1 MNISITGRHIEI
13 TETMS
18 QLVREKVSRLERFY
32 DRIEDV
38 QVVTEHSAQQ
48 FRTDI
53 IVRVDH
59 KRTFVAQ
66 VEAEKFN
73 ESFDL
78 ALSKMERQLHE
89 HKEKYRNRKHQSGI
103 WPGVREK

>member
-1 MNISITGRHIEI
+1 MDISITGRHIEI

-18 QLVREKVSRLERFY
+18 QLIREKISRLSRFY

-38 QVVTEHSAQQ
+38 HVVTEHSAQQ
-48 FRTDI
+48 FRTE
-53 IVRVDH
+53 IVVHVDH

-66 VEAEKFN
+66 VEADKFN

-78 ALSKMERQLHE
+78 AVGKMERQLHE
-89 HKEKYRNRKHQSGI
+89 HKEKIRNRKHQSG
-103 WPGVREK
+103 E

>member
-1 MNISITGRHIEI
+1 MDLSITGRHIEI
-13 TETMS
+13 TESMS
-18 QLVREKVSRLERFY
+18 QFVREKISRLERLY

-38 QVVTEHSAQQ
+38 HVVTEHAAQQ
-48 FRTDI
+48 FRTE
-53 IVRVDH
+53 IVVHVDH

-78 ALSKMERQLHE
+78 AMSKMERQLHE
-89 HKEKYRNRKHQSGI
+89 HKEKFRNRKHQSG
-103 WPGVREK
+103 E